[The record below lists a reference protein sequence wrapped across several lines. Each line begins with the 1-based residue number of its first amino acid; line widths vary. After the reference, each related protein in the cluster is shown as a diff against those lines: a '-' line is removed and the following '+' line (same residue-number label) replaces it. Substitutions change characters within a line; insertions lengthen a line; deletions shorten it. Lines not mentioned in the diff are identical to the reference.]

1 MKSFAVG
8 LASVALALTMSA
20 CESTDA
26 KPVVGVGALRA
37 RVQVSGAARVDDV
50 KKVIVRIT
58 SSDPGDPAIAP
69 LVLDTAAANG
79 TYSGVFPNLR
89 TTTATG
95 PTYSLVAEATNAADE
110 VLYRGT
116 ASNVIVSEG
125 VPNTIHIVANSTE
138 VVDPVERI
146 PARITSVQANDMVR
160 SGETLS
166 FVVAYNSDA
175 TAPVAVSWEQVGIAD
190 PATVFSPAD
199 QASTTW
205 TAPTT
210 SVALLETITVSVS
223 NGVGAASEY
232 TFTVNVAA
240 KIDVPV
246 EITLND
252 PPTISGMTLS
262 DSRINPGTDVEFAVA
277 ATDPNGDTL
286 TYTFVPNSCSGALSQ
301 AGNVATFTADASD
314 AVCRLKVTVSDPHGL
329 SAVGLVTL
337 VVDAAPPT
345 RRFTMTPTLPYTLAN
360 VAGVAD
366 DGAPGFEG
374 GSIRAA
380 IGTATAKGELYFAP
394 ARLFGREIT
403 LGEIARMS
411 YFTKKPTL
419 HAGVPFG
426 VHDGYLAI
434 YTRPYAG
441 QTTSWFG
448 ARVSAE
454 PYYASPLLETAG
466 EWNEWSTDGAERQ
479 LSFFES
485 TYNQFGT
492 YDDPTWSD
500 FVHLG
505 NSMAGPNGRLS
516 LPYATLPVLYITLQT
531 ASNNLGFAG
540 QLDGFQLELTDGTV
554 AVVDFQE

>member
-1 MKSFAVG
+1 MKSFALG

-26 KPVVGVGALRA
+26 KPIVGVGALRA
-37 RVQVSGAARVDDV
+37 RVQVSGAARVDEV
-50 KKVIVRIT
+50 TKVTVRIT

-79 TYSGVFPNLR
+79 TYSGIFPNLR
-89 TTTATG
+89 TSTNGG
-95 PTYSLVAEATNAADE
+95 PTYNLVAEATDAADE

-116 ASNVIVSEG
+116 ATNVVVAEG
-125 VPNTIHIVANSTE
+125 VPVTIHIVANSTDI
-138 VVDPVERI
+138 VDPTERI
-146 PARITSVQANDMVR
+146 PARITSVQANDLVR
-160 SGETLS
+160 SGETLT

-175 TAPVAVSWEQVGIAD
+175 TAPVAVSWKQAGVAD
-190 PATVFSPAD
+190 AATVFSPAD
-199 QASTTW
+199 EASTTW

-252 PPTISGMTLS
+252 PPVISGMTLT
-262 DSRINPGTDVEFAVA
+262 DSQIDPGTDVDFAVA

-286 TYTFVPNSCSGALSQ
+286 TYTFVPNTCSGELSQ
-301 AGNVATFTADASD
+301 TGNVATFTAGPSD
-314 AVCRLKVTVSDPHGL
+314 AVCQLKVTVSDPHGL

-345 RRFTMTPTLPYTLAN
+345 RRFTVTPALPYTLAN

-380 IGTATAKGELYFAP
+380 IGAASAKGELYFAP
-394 ARLFGREIT
+394 ARLFGRDIA

-419 HAGVPFG
+419 HVGVPFD
-426 VHDGYLAI
+426 VHDWYLTI
-434 YTRPYAG
+434 YTSPYAG
-441 QTTSWFG
+441 QTSGWFG
-448 ARVSAE
+448 ARVTAE
-454 PYYASPLLETAG
+454 PYYASPLVETAG
-466 EWNEWSTDGAERQ
+466 AWNEWSTDGVERQ
-479 LSFFES
+479 LIFFES
-485 TYNQFGT
+485 TFGNFGT
-492 YDDPTWSD
+492 YDDPTWSE
-500 FVHLG
+500 FVLEDSLAG
-505 NSMAGPNGRLS
+505 AGPRVS
-516 LPYATLPVLYITLQT
+516 LPYATQPVLAITLQT